1 MFPNLRGSASTTA
14 DEKQYIDAAVEF
26 LNVENYQI
34 PIKNFDFVASI
45 KANIKFL
52 DEPVMATNTY
62 IYEEIFKEMNKQGC
76 KRVLDGTD
84 GDSVVSHGTEIFRQL
99 GEEMKISE
107 LLNQKKNYDQKHN
120 IKHRPFRTIFNFSFK
135 HNCQSFY

>member
-1 MFPNLRGSASTTA
+1 MFPNLRGSASTA

-45 KANIKFL
+45 KANIKFF

-62 IYEEIFKEMNKQGC
+62 IYEEIFKK
-76 KRVLDGTD
+76 
-84 GDSVVSHGTEIFRQL
+84 
-99 GEEMKISE
+99 
-107 LLNQKKNYDQKHN
+107 
-120 IKHRPFRTIFNFSFK
+120 
-135 HNCQSFY
+135 

>member
-1 MFPNLRGSASTTA
+1 MLSGGLDSSSITAAVSNINSDTNTKSFSIVFPNLRGSASTTA

-45 KANIKFL
+45 KANIKFF

-62 IYEEIFKEMNKQGC
+62 IT
-76 KRVLDGTD
+76 KRSL
-84 GDSVVSHGTEIFRQL
+84 R
-99 GEEMKISE
+99 K
-107 LLNQKKNYDQKHN
+107 
-120 IKHRPFRTIFNFSFK
+120 
-135 HNCQSFY
+135 